1 MRRLDG
7 RILAAAAVVA
17 IAGAY
22 WVGAYRE
29 RQAAAQAEADRRPWD
44 LQRRIHDLEADLDCG
59 TLRGAAQR
67 AALVTR
73 ALDGGAVMAVIGY
86 DMVTQQVSVT
96 VVDRG
101 QRVAFD
107 RRYLACP

>member
-7 RILAAAAVVA
+7 RVLAAVVVVA

-22 WVGAYRE
+22 WCGDYRA
-29 RQAAAQAEADRRPWD
+29 RQAAVQAEADRYPWD
-44 LQRRIHDLEADLDCG
+44 LQRRVHDLEADLDCG
-59 TLRGAAQR
+59 TLRAAAQR
-67 AALVTR
+67 AALVSR

-101 QRVAFD
+101 QRVASD